1 MFGLGKKKT
10 QQTQVQPQE
19 KQASAAMINKKA
31 AELTRGMTSVKDLIA
46 PSAIEVDFDNIKVG
60 NLYYRTLFVSG
71 YPRFVSANWLSPLL
85 SFDHALTVSM
95 FIYPTESKIIL
106 EDLKRKIAEME
117 ATIES
122 DIERGRVVDPSVQT
136 ALDDALALQAQLAK
150 GAERFFQFSLYVT
163 IPANSLDELNRTSR
177 EVESTLGSI
186 LLTSRHASL
195 QMEEGFKSTLPY
207 CQDMLNIQRNMDT
220 TSLGTTFPF
229 TTASLTSN
237 QGVLYGINEHDG
249 SLVVFDRFSLEN
261 ANSVVLGKSGV
272 GKSLSKDTP
281 VLVKE
286 ANGIIKLEKIG
297 PLVERVI
304 AQKGSEQ
311 IEKDIEGTI
320 NPGFQVFSF
329 NKNLKAEWSNVSVAA
344 RKRISKRSHLYKIQ
358 TRSGREFTVTPD
370 HCTVILRSGK
380 IQALRTQDVKVGDVI
395 PLPRKIVGPAEKLI
409 NEIHPKQ
416 IIPDWPSFLPS
427 SISLDHNFLSFL
439 GIITSEGLT
448 ENNQLRIYN
457 TEPTVKKFI
466 VKTAYKIGARPSP
479 IRDTYTKKV
488 DGFRINPM
496 KWFSLLINKL
506 GSNGHSADKRVPSL
520 VFSLSNS
527 QISSYLRGY
536 YEGDGGV
543 EEHSVTCTS
552 KSEEL
557 ISELSYLL
565 LRFGIIAY
573 IYKKFKRATNA
584 ENHKGNYYYE
594 LRVSGQENLQKFS
607 ENIGFITNIKQQK
620 LNHILDKSPH
630 SNIDII
636 PGLSTVFKDIYN
648 KLYKGDAVKAPQIFI
663 NLKNNKFDPS
673 PKTLEKVISLI
684 EERILEIND
693 LRKQMRLLRELPDLE
708 TIITRGSKNRKL
720 NRKLWEGLGQ
730 SWRLMKN
737 KEVQPMAINVLKAYK
752 TISGDTI
759 HLPEVLYT
767 TYDSASKL
775 GVSLENFDDSFRA
788 TIVDRKYGNT
798 SYNRLRKN
806 ADFIIEQ
813 HDSLSKTGYH
823 TKNKLDQLRLLAESD
838 LFWDP
843 IVKIERTKNKDLYVY
858 DLTVDNEVF
867 LAGYGGAFVH
877 NSFLIKLEAMR
888 SLMFDTDVF
897 VIDPEGEYRDITT
910 TLGGEYIEFSYN
922 APIKINPF
930 DLSGVVTEGENEL
943 GLKILSLHSL
953 MRVVMGQLSS
963 SEDALLDRALVAT
976 YKQKG
981 ITPDPQTQTKEPPL
995 MEDLYK
1001 AFLGM
1006 EDPSAQQLASRLEKF
1021 IKGSLAGIFNQQ
1033 SNLNLKNPFTVF
1045 CIKDLESE
1053 LRPIAMFIILD
1064 HIWTKVKRQL
1074 KKRILIVDEAWYLM
1088 KQPDSATFLYGIAKR
1103 ARKYYL
1109 GLTTITQDVE
1119 DFLNTDYGKAII
1131 TNSSVQILLKQS
1143 PAAIDKIAEVFYL
1156 SGGEKH
1162 FLLSC
1167 DVGEG
1172 LFFAGPSHVAMRIV
1186 ASPEEYELVSSKP
1199 SEKMERTSVEMPGGM
1214 TIKTE
1219 PPATAAVKPAPAPP
1233 TTAQPENKSSGFDI
1247 EQALKQRSQPSN
1259 P

>member
-10 QQTQVQPQE
+10 QPQTVNQQTQP
-19 KQASAAMINKKA
+19 KQASSANINKKA
-31 AELTRGMTSVKDLIA
+31 RQITKGMTSVKDLIA
-46 PSAIEVDFDNIKVG
+46 PSAIEVDFDHIKVG
-60 NLYYRTLFVSG
+60 NLYYRTLFIAG

-163 IPANSLDELNRTSR
+163 IPANTLDELNRTTR

-186 LLTSRHASL
+186 LLVSRHSSL

-207 CQDMLNIQRNMDT
+207 CQDLLNIQRNMDT

-237 QGVLYGINEHDG
+237 QGILYGINEHDG

-272 GKSLSKDTP
+272 GKS
-281 VLVKE
+281 
-286 ANGIIKLEKIG
+286 
-297 PLVERVI
+297 
-304 AQKGSEQ
+304 
-311 IEKDIEGTI
+311 
-320 NPGFQVFSF
+320 
-329 NKNLKAEWSNVSVAA
+329 
-344 RKRISKRSHLYKIQ
+344 
-358 TRSGREFTVTPD
+358 
-370 HCTVILRSGK
+370 
-380 IQALRTQDVKVGDVI
+380 
-395 PLPRKIVGPAEKLI
+395 
-409 NEIHPKQ
+409 
-416 IIPDWPSFLPS
+416 
-427 SISLDHNFLSFL
+427 
-439 GIITSEGLT
+439 
-448 ENNQLRIYN
+448 
-457 TEPTVKKFI
+457 
-466 VKTAYKIGARPSP
+466 
-479 IRDTYTKKV
+479 
-488 DGFRINPM
+488 
-496 KWFSLLINKL
+496 
-506 GSNGHSADKRVPSL
+506 
-520 VFSLSNS
+520 
-527 QISSYLRGY
+527 
-536 YEGDGGV
+536 
-543 EEHSVTCTS
+543 
-552 KSEEL
+552 
-557 ISELSYLL
+557 
-565 LRFGIIAY
+565 
-573 IYKKFKRATNA
+573 
-584 ENHKGNYYYE
+584 
-594 LRVSGQENLQKFS
+594 
-607 ENIGFITNIKQQK
+607 
-620 LNHILDKSPH
+620 
-630 SNIDII
+630 
-636 PGLSTVFKDIYN
+636 
-648 KLYKGDAVKAPQIFI
+648 
-663 NLKNNKFDPS
+663 
-673 PKTLEKVISLI
+673 
-684 EERILEIND
+684 
-693 LRKQMRLLRELPDLE
+693 
-708 TIITRGSKNRKL
+708 
-720 NRKLWEGLGQ
+720 
-730 SWRLMKN
+730 
-737 KEVQPMAINVLKAYK
+737 
-752 TISGDTI
+752 
-759 HLPEVLYT
+759 
-767 TYDSASKL
+767 
-775 GVSLENFDDSFRA
+775 
-788 TIVDRKYGNT
+788 
-798 SYNRLRKN
+798 
-806 ADFIIEQ
+806 
-813 HDSLSKTGYH
+813 
-823 TKNKLDQLRLLAESD
+823 
-838 LFWDP
+838 
-843 IVKIERTKNKDLYVY
+843 
-858 DLTVDNEVF
+858 
-867 LAGYGGAFVH
+867 
-877 NSFLIKLEAMR
+877 FLIKLEAMR

-897 VIDPEGEYRDITT
+897 VIDPEGEYKDITK

-953 MRVVMGQLSS
+953 MRVVMGQLNST
-963 SEDALLDRALVAT
+963 EDALLDRALVAT

-1001 AFLGM
+1001 VLLGM
-1006 EDPSAQQLASRLEKF
+1006 EDPNAQALASRLEKF
-1021 IKGSLAGIFNQQ
+1021 IKGSLAGVFNQQ

-1199 SEKMERTSVEMPGGM
+1199 QERMQKESEQSSIDESSQTLPSPLSTTQSAVPKPIQNTTPNTVLS
-1214 TIKTE
+1214 T
-1219 PPATAAVKPAPAPP
+1219 PPASPKPSPQPP
-1233 TTAQPENKSSGFDI
+1233 NETSGQTNTMKSSGFDI
-1247 EQALKQRSQPSN
+1247 EKALKERNKPSN
-1259 P
+1259 PPV